1 MIHEMT
7 MLQNLSGRKTYE
19 ALVHTLYNQCKEFP
33 DIYQKYLDAIAQLR
47 TELGNNTTPSVDM
60 FVTAIEM
67 QCCSNMLFAG
77 FQGLK
82 MNYDHFLNPMMPN
95 ITWKQIDFTETWRE
109 ELSGDLPMY
118 HCAQVVI
125 DDFFNQLTEEQRE
138 RLYEPIGEYESE
150 LHVTAPKLAHYY
162 GYKMGNSLLRLVV
175 PAYHDDPT
183 IDLRYSRILEDYF
196 GRPLDMSQ
204 WEGCFNPKVWKFA
217 PFEERDEQDDV
228 TYREQVM
235 HYPGK
240 VWEERREYN
249 RAHGFA
255 TMKGTATEEGTV
267 PEDVVTTE

>member
-19 ALVHTLYNQCKEFP
+19 ALVHTLYNQCNDFP
-33 DIYQKYLDAIAQLR
+33 KIYQKYLDAIAQLR

-95 ITWKQIDFTETWRE
+95 ITRKQIDFTETWRE
-109 ELSGDLPMY
+109 ELASDLPMY
-118 HCAQVVI
+118 HAAQMVI
-125 DDFFNQLTEEQRE
+125 DDFYNLLSEDQRE

-162 GYKMGNSLLRLVV
+162 GYKMGNSLLRLIV

-196 GRPLDMSQ
+196 GRPLDKSL
-204 WEGCFNPKVWKFA
+204 WEGCFKPQAWKFA
-217 PFEERDEQDDV
+217 PFEEKEEHTDILQ
-228 TYREQVM
+228 REQVM
-235 HYPGK
+235 NYPRDLFHT
-240 VWEERREYN
+240 RREAA
-249 RAHGFA
+249 RAKA
-255 TMKGTATEEGTV
+255 SSSAEEKAEAV
-267 PEDVVTTE
+267 QV

>member
-7 MLQNLSGRKTYE
+7 MLQNLSGRKNYE
-19 ALVHTLYNQCKEFP
+19 ALVHTLYNQCNDFP
-33 DIYQKYLDAIAQLR
+33 KLYQKYLEAIAQLR
-47 TELGNNTTPSVDM
+47 VELGNDTTPSVDM

-109 ELSGDLPMY
+109 ELASDLPMY
-118 HCAQVVI
+118 HAAQMVI
-125 DDFFNQLTEEQRE
+125 DDFYNLLSEDQRE

-162 GYKMGNSLLRLVV
+162 GYKMGNSLLRLMV

-196 GRPLDMSQ
+196 GRPLDKSQ
-204 WEGCFNPKVWKFA
+204 WEGCFNPKVWKSA
-217 PFEERDEQDDV
+217 PFEEKDEQDDV
-228 TYREQVM
+228 AYRELVM

-240 VWEERREYN
+240 VWEERRQAN
-249 RAHGFA
+249 SAHGIA
-255 TMKGTATEEGTV
+255 TMKGAAAKEVALTEES
-267 PEDVVTTE
+267 VTTE